1 MAPHKRNKTENV
13 NPNIRESTT
22 EEAKVD
28 ASIVIPNEKKNET
41 DSLVKLSQSQTFSI
55 QNPQSK
61 IQNGITNELE
71 CTAVDTTSTDSIK
84 DKVENSKSIDPSL
97 NLLVQQIEKQN
108 SNLSVVVARQFC
120 YKIAQTLMEV
130 MISEPRKFNVLEEF
144 ILRASLEFTPEP
156 TSQELASI
164 LGLDT
169 IFVQSTAENLV
180 RFKSLK
186 FSQTGKIQITPQGQE
201 FYQQG
206 NVSLPPQ
213 GKQIYAIA
221 DPFAENL
228 TFQFEALPLGLVN
241 LPDLA
246 ELVSIE
252 NHLPSLQSL
261 TTTDIQQLIRIAGLG
276 LHVPEEGKIVTNFQM
291 IGKPQICWRTI
302 SILVLLDTIENKYI
316 IQVRRDKQILEKASN
331 WLTELQAQQKFDLN
345 KLGILSQEK
354 TPVSQSTAK
363 PKRQRATTKKTKSV
377 TNDK

>member
-1 MAPHKRNKTENV
+1 MPPRKRNKTENV
-13 NPNIRESTT
+13 EPNIRESTSVEKAHT
-22 EEAKVD
+22 N
-28 ASIVIPNEKKNET
+28 ASIET
-41 DSLVKLSQSQTFSI
+41 PDETKDTPI
-55 QNPQSK
+55 
-61 IQNGITNELE
+61 
-71 CTAVDTTSTDSIK
+71 DTTNTDSIK
-84 DKVENSKSIDPSL
+84 DKVENSKSIEPSL
-97 NLLVQQIEKQN
+97 NSLVQQIEKQN

-120 YKIAQTLMEV
+120 YKIAQILTEV

-144 ILRASLEFTPEP
+144 ILRASLEFTPPP
-156 TSQELASI
+156 TLQELANV

-186 FSQTGKIQITPQGQE
+186 FSQTGEIQITPQGQE
-201 FYQQG
+201 FYKQG

-228 TFQFEALPLGLVN
+228 TFQFEALPLGLVD
-241 LPDLA
+241 LPDLT
-246 ELVSIE
+246 ELVSME

-261 TTTDIQQLIRIAGLG
+261 TITDIQQLIRNDALG
-276 LHVPEEGKIVTNFQM
+276 LHIPEEGKIVTNFQM

-331 WLTELQAQQKFDLN
+331 WLTELQGQQKFDLN
-345 KLGILSQEK
+345 KLGIILSQEK

-363 PKRQRATTKKTKSV
+363 SKRQRATTKKSQKLIT
-377 TNDK
+377 